1 MPTYNPKI
9 SLGTA
14 ALNPAVFQGAVFT
27 PVKQDMSLLQ
37 HSIDKLDERKEKTDQ
52 QRAALKAAIGK
63 VQLNAAEDAWKTDY
77 INRLSSRIDSAAQFG
92 DYSTA
97 LEEATRLAGEAASSP
112 ELLGRERANIK
123 YQEELKKIQG
133 NNQLDEL
140 TKQRWMAVNPY
151 KYEDIRDDNGNII
164 GGSEW
169 KASFTP
175 VADVNI
181 ASLRALAAQMTAEE
195 SGGSGGTT
203 TRQKLLDANGKE
215 TTDFNQASDIKL
227 TTSSGGS
234 TQYAKK
240 TKEKMTRVWNSLKA
254 DSTILQGLNQKYET
268 LRWAYEDAQHKM
280 NDFTISD
287 EERARYARE
296 VESYKSQIADKDGI
310 IYSNAETWAQANI
323 IPGFAD
329 MEYNNRHTRGDSSIT
344 YNDSYFTKKSMRDAQ
359 AANNADATVTENT
372 GVVGTGIIVPY
383 AWTPSYGSAS
393 AFGYLFN
400 GDTKT
405 NTED

>member
-1 MPTYNPKI
+1 MPNYPKI
-9 SLGTA
+9 SLQTA
-14 ALNPAVFQGAVFT
+14 TLTPAAYQAAIFT
-27 PVKQDMSLLQ
+27 PQKEDMTLLQ
-37 HSIDKLDERKEKTDQ
+37 RSMQTLDERKEKTDQ
-52 QRAALKAAIGK
+52 QRAALRAAIGK

-92 DYSTA
+92 DYSAA
-97 LEEATRLAGEAASSP
+97 LETATRLAGEAASSP
-112 ELLGRERANIK
+112 ELLGRERANVK
-123 YQEELKKIQG
+123 YQEELKKIQS

-151 KYEDIRDDNGNII
+151 RYEDIKDDNGNIV
-164 GGSEW
+164 GGTEW
-169 KASFTP
+169 KANFTP

-203 TRQKLLDANGKE
+203 TRQTLLDANGNE
-215 TTDFNQASDIKL
+215 TTDFNQASDIKM
-227 TTSSGGS
+227 TISTGGS

-254 DSTILQGLNQKYET
+254 DSAILQGLNQKYET
-268 LRWAYEDAQHKM
+268 LRWAYEDAQRKM
-280 NDFTISD
+280 NDLNISD

-310 IYSNAETWAQANI
+310 IYSNAETWAQATI

-329 MEYNNRHTRGDSSIT
+329 MEYNNRHTRGDSNIT
-344 YNDSYFTKKSMRDAQ
+344 YNKSFFTKKAMRQAQ
-359 AANNADATVTENT
+359 AANNADVAVTEDA
-372 GVVGTGIIVPY
+372 GVVGTKITVPFG
-383 AWTPSYGSAS
+383 WTPSYGSAA
-393 AFGYLFN
+393 AFGYLFDN
-400 GDTKT
+400 NVST
-405 NTED
+405 NTGN